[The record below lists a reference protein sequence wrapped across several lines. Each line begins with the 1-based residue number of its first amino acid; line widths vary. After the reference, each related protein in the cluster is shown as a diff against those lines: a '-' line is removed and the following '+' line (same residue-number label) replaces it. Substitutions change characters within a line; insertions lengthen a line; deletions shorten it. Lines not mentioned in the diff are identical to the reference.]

1 MKSVLSELSQLDYRT
16 ISEYLLNKQNY
27 KKRGQRKPDRGNRK
41 DKFPQQGTDVK
52 ILLKDKFG
60 VFFFAV
66 PVVYRSSQATKQAH
80 ATAVTGATAVT
91 RPDP

>member
-60 VFFFAV
+60 VFFLLYLWCTEV
-66 PVVYRSSQATKQAH
+66 P
-80 ATAVTGATAVT
+80 
-91 RPDP
+91 RPQNKPMPQQ